1 MATVVFY
8 EKPGCVN
15 NTQQKRLLA
24 AAGHT
29 VWARNL
35 LTEEWTPMRLRPFF
49 GHLPVARWFN
59 PSAPRVKS
67 GEVRPEDM
75 SEDDALLAMAADP
88 LLIRATDRRRAG
100 VPLGMRPPDG
110 MLRAGGSVSGI
121 AFRVAS
127 HLRRESCS
135 ALRRAPLM
143 EAEGQQRVGFE
154 PAAVDR
160 WIGLKSASLAA
171 GLETCPR
178 NRQAAPCPVP
188 EGVP

>member
-15 NTQQKRLLA
+15 NTPQKRLLA

-35 LTEEWTPMRLRPFF
+35 LTEKWTPMRLRPFF
-49 GHLPVARWFN
+49 GDLPVARWFN

-67 GEVRPEDM
+67 GEVRSEDM
-75 SEDDALLAMAADP
+75 SEDDAPLAMAAGP
-88 LLIRATDRRRAG
+88 LQIRATDRRRAG
-100 VPLGMRPPDG
+100 APLGMRPPGG
-110 MLRAGGSVSGI
+110 MPRPGWSVAGI
-121 AFRVAS
+121 TFRVAS
-127 HLRRESCS
+127 RFRRESCS
-135 ALRRAPLM
+135 APRRAPLL
-143 EAEGQQRVGFE
+143 EAEGQQCVGFD